1 MAPGTSRLKVNYD
14 IPEDVL
20 CENIFSRLPFKLVT
34 CLKTMSKHCYMQITN
49 NTKFATKQARLCPS
63 CPALIQIGFL
73 VNSDGHYD
81 YYLNVISSTPTLV
94 GVPSSRL
101 GFLGSCIDNKGS
113 FSLLAST
120 NGLLCIQYISDV
132 KRYRA
137 RTILIANP
145 ATQQAQ
151 PIPGAAQHLFQ
162 GRVVGLVFDP
172 PNEPSSIKEHN
183 IDQPKEQLSSEEHK
197 FKIVQAIPT
206 KNISY
211 TTMEFCF
218 VIFSSDTGRW
228 VMSNTIVNANIKE
241 DECEKVVYASGV
253 LYWDYQDSL
262 LWFDVSR
269 SSGGII
275 KMPWMLQGSKSEK
288 WDHHSID
295 TSIDDVLVCTTI
307 TKDGLAIYRL
317 VEGGIHYWELMHK
330 KEWKSIME
338 VSGDAFQFC
347 HSMRLRS
354 CWQSKFCKRW
364 VVRPFGLE
372 SGRWLY
378 LGVSEEWSTLDKV
391 LLYDLESGKV
401 EDLGRDLSDQFNLTS
416 IFGYR
421 NSMAALPPIVV
432 PPLQGRICDGDPG
445 GCICALK

>member
-34 CLKTMSKHCYMQITN
+34 CLKTMSRHCHLQITN

-73 VNSDGHYD
+73 VNSDGRYD
-81 YYLNVISSTPTLV
+81 YYLNVISSTPTII

-101 GFLGSCIDNKGS
+101 GFLGNCINNKGS

-120 NGLLCIQYISDV
+120 NGLLCIQYIADG
-132 KRYRA
+132 KRHRV

-151 PIPGAAQHLFQ
+151 PVPGAARHLFQ

-172 PNEPSSIKEHN
+172 PNEPSSIEEHK

-253 LYWDYQDSL
+253 LYWDCQDDL
-262 LWFDVSR
+262 LWYDVTRGLTGST
-269 SSGGII
+269 
-275 KMPWMLQGSKSEK
+275 KMPWKVQESNSEEWERHTIDASNNGMLM
-288 WDHHSID
+288 
-295 TSIDDVLVCTTI
+295 CTTI
-307 TKDGLAIYRL
+307 DKNGLAMHQL
-317 VEGGIHYWELMHK
+317 VTIGDHYWELKHQK
-330 KEWKSIME
+330 GWKDIVEMGGE
-338 VSGDAFQFC
+338 AFQFC
-347 HSMRLRS
+347 YSMKLRNG
-354 CWQSKFCKRW
+354 WQAKFCERW
-364 VVRPFGLE
+364 FVQPLGLE
-372 SGRWLY
+372 SERWIY
-378 LGVSEEWSTLDKV
+378 LGV
-391 LLYDLESGKV
+391 
-401 EDLGRDLSDQFNLTS
+401 
-416 IFGYR
+416 
-421 NSMAALPPIVV
+421 
-432 PPLQGRICDGDPG
+432 
-445 GCICALK
+445 

>member
-34 CLKTMSKHCYMQITN
+34 CLKIVSKHCLLQITN
-49 NTKFATKQARLCPS
+49 NIKFATKQARLCPS
-63 CPALIQIGFL
+63 CPALIQISFL
-73 VNSDGHYD
+73 VNSDGRYD
-81 YYLNVISSTPTLV
+81 YYLNVISSTPTII

-101 GFLGSCIDNKGS
+101 GFL
-113 FSLLAST
+113 
-120 NGLLCIQYISDV
+120 
-132 KRYRA
+132 
-137 RTILIANP
+137 

-151 PIPGAAQHLFQ
+151 PIPGAAQHLIQ
-162 GRVVGLVFDP
+162 GRAVGLVFDP
-172 PNEPSSIKEHN
+172 PNEPSSIEEHK
-183 IDQPKEQLSSEEHK
+183 IDQPKEQFSAKENK
-197 FKIVQAIPT
+197 FKIVQAIPI
-206 KNISY
+206 KNTSY
-211 TTMEFCF
+211 TTIGFRF

-241 DECEKVVYASGV
+241 DECDKVVYASGV
-253 LYWDYQDSL
+253 LYWDYQDNL

-275 KMPWMLQGSKSEK
+275 KMRWMLQGSKSEK

-295 TSIDDVLVCTTI
+295 TSINNVLVCTTI

-317 VEGGIHYWELMHK
+317 VEGGVHYWELMHK

-338 VSGDAFQFC
+338 VSGDAFQFY
-347 HSMRLRS
+347 HSMKLRN
-354 CWQSKFCKRW
+354 CWQSKFCERW
-364 VVRPFGLE
+364 LVRPFGLE

-378 LGVSEEWSTLDKV
+378 LGVSEKWDTLEKV
-391 LLYDLESGKV
+391 LLCDLESGKM

-421 NSMAALPPIVV
+421 NSMAALPPIAV
-432 PPLQGRICDGDPG
+432 PPLQGGICDGNPG